1 MIALIGFMGAGK
13 TTVGH
18 ILAERLGAPFVD
30 TDVLIEQ
37 RLGRPIR
44 SVFEREGEAHFREI
58 EHLTVAELVRGPE
71 AVVALGGGAVQDTRS
86 RAVLR
91 NARVVY
97 LQVGYQEALVRIQ
110 GDDYRPMLHRAGLTE
125 LYQHRLPIYQD
136 LAAITVSTD
145 GRRPDAVALDVLAEL
160 TRLPSTPAGTSSVLV
175 SPVGGTYYAH
185 IGRGL
190 ASSTAALL
198 PPLPDCERVVVVESA
213 QDAPT
218 ADTVAADL
226 AATGLGVHRV
236 VIPDTEKAKNL
247 AAVQA
252 VADELAEQAMHRD
265 DVVVAVGGEVV
276 CDVAGFVAAT
286 FNRGMKLVL
295 VPTTLAA
302 QADSAVGGKNG
313 LNLTRGRNL
322 IGTIHQP
329 VAVVCDSDVACDNVG
344 RGYRAGLAEIVKHA
358 LISRSDLRPFLHAH
372 SAAAIAGDAEVVT
385 QMTVR
390 SLEIKADIVSRDER
404 ENGDRVHLNYGHTFA
419 HAIEQVRDRPTD
431 DQGEALALGLMAAAF
446 LARRLGRITADVAA
460 DVVAEHRRLLADLG
474 LPTHGT
480 VSAAGMREAWMRDKK
495 YRHGMRFV
503 VLDGL
508 GQPVGAVAADEHIL
522 DLVLADLAEVG

>member
-18 ILAERLGAPFVD
+18 IVAERLGAPFVD
-30 TDVLIEQ
+30 TDVVIEQ

-71 AVVALGGGAVQDTRS
+71 AVVSLGGGAVQDART

-97 LQVGYQEALVRIQ
+97 LQVGYEEALVRIR
-110 GDDYRPMLHRAGLTE
+110 GDEYRPMLHRPDLSE
-125 LYQHRLPIYQD
+125 LYARRRPIYQE

-145 GRRPDAVALDVLAEL
+145 GRRPDAVALDVLAAL
-160 TRLPSTPAGTSSVLV
+160 TRLPSPPPGTSSVLV

-190 ASSTAALL
+190 TASTAALL
-198 PPLPDCERVVVVESA
+198 PPLPDCERVVLVEA
-213 QDAPT
+213 EADGPT
-218 ADTVAADL
+218 ADVVAEDL
-226 AATGLGVHRV
+226 SATGLGVHRV
-236 VIPDTEKAKNL
+236 VVPDTEQAKNL
-247 AAVQA
+247 STVQA
-252 VADELAEQAMHRD
+252 VATELAERAMHRD

-276 CDVAGFVAAT
+276 CDIAGFVAAT

-313 LNLTRGRNL
+313 LNLARGRNL

-329 VAVVCDSDVACDNVG
+329 VAVVCDSDVARGNAE

-358 LISRSDLRPFLHAH
+358 LISRSDLRAFLHAH
-372 SAAAIAGDAEVVT
+372 SAAATAGDPEVVK

-419 HAIEQVRDRPTD
+419 HAIELVRDLPTD

-446 LARRLGRITADVAA
+446 LARRLGRIDDDEAEEI
-460 DVVAEHRRLLADLG
+460 VAEHRRLLTGLG
-474 LPTHGT
+474 LPTRGT
-480 VSAAGMREAWMRDKK
+480 LSAPAMAQAWMRDKK

-508 GQPVGAVAADEHIL
+508 GQPVGAVAADERVL
-522 DLVLADLAEVG
+522 DLVLADLAAG